1 MCLDEC
7 APATAGRAELEAAVE
22 RTTRWAAACRAA
34 HSRNDQMLVA
44 IVQGGIVEELRRRSA
59 AQLLD
64 LEFPAYAIGGL
75 SVGERGDQMLETVS
89 LLDGILPEER
99 LRYFMGIGDPAGI
112 LNVIARGVD
121 VFDCVLPTRLARTGT
136 ALLKDGGRVNLR
148 NAQYAADVRPLDD
161 TCDCP
166 CCRTF
171 SRSYLRHL
179 VNQKEIL
186 ASQLL
191 SEHNLRTL
199 LRLCAEAREAIVAGH
214 FAQYTAAVAVQNLSA
229 AEPL

>member
-1 MCLDEC
+1 ML
-7 APATAGRAELEAAVE
+7 AV
-22 RTTRWAAACRAA
+22 
-34 HSRNDQMLVA
+34 
-44 IVQGGIVEELRRRSA
+44 
-59 AQLLD
+59 
-64 LEFPAYAIGGL
+64 
-75 SVGERGDQMLETVS
+75 VS
-89 LLDGILPEER
+89 LLDGLLPETK
-99 LRYFMGIGDPAGI
+99 LRYFMGIGDPEGI

-136 ALLKDGGRVNLR
+136 ALLSSGGRLNLR
-148 NAQYAADVRPLDD
+148 NAKYATDLRPLDEE
-161 TCDCP
+161 CDCP

-199 LRLCAEAREAIVAGH
+199 LRLCSEARAAIVAGR
-214 FAQYTAAVAVQNLSA
+214 FAQYTAAVAGQSLSA